1 MLTAHQTKGLRIQ
14 HRLYAG
20 TYDEFLGEKTSYRS
34 ASASNRNCLRLNPS
48 RSRMICRGRGT
59 PLIFRRCDS
68 CETWTLSFISDVCRG
83 VKKYAPFY
91 IHTRSRDGAYHGKW
105 YRTFFCRRESSQ
117 ERCDARRYD
126 AAEEEEYIREF
137 FSTYKLSATDLNK
150 FLSDPLVF
158 LRDTIFR
165 YPFEENEHTIFG
177 KTYHKALEIFYAT
190 YKNTGEAPSKSWLN
204 SQFQRFSSLVRFFQ

>member
-1 MLTAHQTKGLRIQ
+1 MLRSIFTQEAEMEPIMVNDIELSSVVANLLKKDVT
-14 HRLYAG
+14 
-20 TYDEFLGEKTSYRS
+20 LGDT
-34 ASASNRNCLRLNPS
+34 
-48 RSRMICRGRGT
+48 IT
-59 PLIFRRCDS
+59 
-68 CETWTLSFISDVCRG
+68 
-83 VKKYAPFY
+83 
-91 IHTRSRDGAYHGKW
+91 
-105 YRTFFCRRESSQ
+105 
-117 ERCDARRYD
+117 
-126 AAEEEEYIREF
+126 AEEEEYIREF

-204 SQFQRFSSLVRFFQ
+204 SQFQILLSREILPVELREKLLLK